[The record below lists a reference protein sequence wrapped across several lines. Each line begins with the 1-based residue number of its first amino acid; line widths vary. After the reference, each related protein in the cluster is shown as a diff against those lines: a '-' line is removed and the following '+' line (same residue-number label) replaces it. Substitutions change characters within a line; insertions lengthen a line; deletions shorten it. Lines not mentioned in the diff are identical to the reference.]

1 MLEQGKDQI
10 TSKLNIQMMQD
21 GT

>member
-1 MLEQGKDQI
+1 MLEQSKDQI